1 MAEEREYDRV
11 RLEVTRF
18 KADVLNLYRSHVESL
33 SRLPEFQKE
42 TKEAAQDAPAQDAE
56 PAQETAAEQP
66 AAQPD
71 AAPAADAAAAP
82 AEQPAETTK
91 TTEPA
96 APADD
101 DKAADS
107 SEDFWAKDESQ
118 LKLDPPPADMKPDE
132 PDYDAFQGVKFSE

>member
-1 MAEEREYDRV
+1 MMDTRHIQIKDYQYDLPDERIAKFPVAKRDTSKLLV
-11 RLEVTRF
+11 
-18 KADVLNLYRSHVESL
+18 YRHGDICHDTFC
-33 SRLPEFQKE
+33 RLP
-42 TKEAAQDAPAQDAE
+42 DYLPAGALMVFNNTRVIQARIHFHKATGAKIE
-56 PAQETAAEQP
+56 VFLL
-66 AAQPD
+66 
-71 AAPAADAAAAP
+71 
-82 AEQPAETTK
+82 
-91 TTEPA
+91 EPA

>member
-1 MAEEREYDRV
+1 M
-11 RLEVTRF
+11 
-18 KADVLNLYRSHVESL
+18 YRSHVESL
-33 SRLPEFQKE
+33 SRLPEFQKDAKDAE
-42 TKEAAQDAPAQDAE
+42 KDAPAQDAE
-56 PAQETAAEQP
+56 PAQEAAAEQP
-66 AAQPD
+66 AAQPE
-71 AAPAADAAAAP
+71 AAVTADAAAP
-82 AEQPAETTK
+82 AEQPAAKATE

>member
-1 MAEEREYDRV
+1 M
-11 RLEVTRF
+11 
-18 KADVLNLYRSHVESL
+18 YRSHVESL
-33 SRLPEFQKE
+33 SRLPEFQKD
-42 TKEAAQDAPAQDAE
+42 TKDAEKDAPAQDAA
-56 PAQETAAEQP
+56 PAQDSAAEQL
-66 AAQPD
+66 AAQPE
-71 AAPAADAAAAP
+71 AAPAADAAAP
-82 AEQPAETTK
+82 AEQPAAKAAEPTE

-96 APADD
+96 ASADD

>member
-1 MAEEREYDRV
+1 M
-11 RLEVTRF
+11 
-18 KADVLNLYRSHVESL
+18 YRSHVESL
-33 SRLPEFQKE
+33 SRLPEFQKDAKDAE
-42 TKEAAQDAPAQDAE
+42 KDAPAQDAE

-66 AAQPD
+66 AAQTD
-71 AAPAADAAAAP
+71 AAPAADTAAAP
-82 AEQPAETTK
+82 AEQTAAEAAE

>member
-1 MAEEREYDRV
+1 MKKLLALLLAAV
-11 RLEVTRF
+11 MLLS
-18 KADVLNLYRSHVESL
+18 VLSACS
-33 SRLPEFQKE
+33 SS
-42 TKEAAQDAPAQDAE
+42 ADAPAD
-56 PAQETAAEQP
+56 T
-66 AAQPD
+66 
-71 AAPAADAAAAP
+71 
-82 AEQPAETTK
+82 QPAETE

>member
-1 MAEEREYDRV
+1 M

-18 KADVLNLYRSHVESL
+18 KSDVLNLYRSHVESL

-42 TKEAAQDAPAQDAE
+42 TAEKAAPAQEAQPAE
-56 PAQETAAEQP
+56 EVPAQEP
-66 AAQPD
+66 DAQPE
-71 AAPAADAAAAP
+71 AAPAADAP
-82 AEQPAETTK
+82 AEQPAAE

-96 APADD
+96 ASVVD

-107 SEDFWAKDESQ
+107 SEDFWEKDESQ
-118 LKLDPPPADMKPDE
+118 LKLDPPPADKMPDE